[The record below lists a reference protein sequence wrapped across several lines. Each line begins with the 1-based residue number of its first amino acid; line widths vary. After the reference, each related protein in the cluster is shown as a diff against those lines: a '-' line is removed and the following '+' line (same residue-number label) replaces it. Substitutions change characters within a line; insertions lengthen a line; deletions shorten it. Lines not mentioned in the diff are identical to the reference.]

1 MNKNS
6 VEDAVK
12 QLVLAN
18 SDNEVKSLII
28 IMINHQNEP
37 ELQIAMAPGTAY
49 TLVSALEIMKMRII
63 SKLMLDGGVEV
74 KDRE

>member
-1 MNKNS
+1 MNKES

-18 SDNEVKSLII
+18 SDGEVKSLAY
-28 IMINHQNEP
+28 IMIGHNGEP

-49 TLVSALEIMKMRII
+49 ALISALEIMKMRII
-63 SKLMLDGGVEV
+63 SKLMLEGGIEP
-74 KDRE
+74 KDRS